1 MDTQYGKGLVLPR
14 FMNRGLIEA
23 ARMYRITTRT
33 SVLPRFMNRG
43 LIEAR
48 RPTPGPRPR
57 TPLPRFMNRGLIE
70 AYCAD
75 VTMAKWQY
83 FPDS

>member
-1 MDTQYGKGLVLPR
+1 MNRGLIEAYVVEWLGAVPSALPR

-23 ARMYRITTRT
+23 SMISTARSAF

-48 RPTPGPRPR
+48 YPIRRHHTQ
-57 TPLPRFMNRGLIE
+57 E
-70 AYCAD
+70 ED
-75 VTMAKWQY
+75 